1 MGKLLAAIS
10 IASLLGVGLGAALA
24 PEALARGYGLPL
36 EPGDESGRGFVRAL
50 GARDAIIGA
59 IALAFALRE
68 ERDAVRRIL
77 GITTALAVADFAI
90 VASTRGIDAVPSL
103 GIHASGIVGLVIAA
117 TVGDDG

>member
-10 IASLLGVGLGAALA
+10 IASLFGVGLGAALA

-36 EPGDESGRGFVRAL
+36 EPGNESGHGFVRAL

-59 IALAFALRE
+59 IALAFALRDDRE
-68 ERDAVRRIL
+68 AVRLTL

-90 VASTRGIDAVPSL
+90 VASTRGIDALPSL
-103 GIHASGIVGLVIAA
+103 GIHASGIVGLALAA
-117 TVGDDG
+117 TASD